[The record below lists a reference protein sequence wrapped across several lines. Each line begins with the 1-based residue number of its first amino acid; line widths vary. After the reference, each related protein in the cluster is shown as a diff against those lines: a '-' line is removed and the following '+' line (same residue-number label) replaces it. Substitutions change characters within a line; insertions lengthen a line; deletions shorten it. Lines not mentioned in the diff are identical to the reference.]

1 MDTPTHSSKQGIL
14 KKRSSLDESRYYSRS
29 HSPDERSILIKA
41 ARRNSLEAS
50 AADQLFHGIL
60 KHSNSNHPL
69 ESKSDGCPSVNE
81 SLPQGI
87 LKKRDSP
94 HSVLSNQSKHVSISQ
109 AVILAAAELSASAE
123 NTTSFNDEFSDLS
136 LDPHDI
142 KPILKE
148 SSLSFDSQESV
159 RAPKPI
165 LKKNL
170 SSETEE
176 IRPILKSSRK
186 SSREESTDS
195 EMDMFRPI
203 LKPGLNGSC
212 ESPKRRSLIRE
223 NIIQPRSRSLEN
235 SSSPYQIFVEEGN
248 GSGDVED
255 SERKSSMPLSLRIF
269 NWENKSLEDN
279 QKSTSR
285 KPSELNIPLS
295 MRIFNLENDVERD
308 DQPIKVAPR
317 RSMNHNVPIAVR
329 KQRFVTQPVTSQEV
343 WR

>member
-81 SLPQGI
+81 SIPQGI

-94 HSVLSNQSKHVSISQ
+94 HSALSNQSKHVSISQ

-123 NTTSFNDEFSDLS
+123 NHSSFNDEFSDLS

-148 SSLSFDSQESV
+148 SSQSFDSQESIK
-159 RAPKPI
+159 APKPI

-195 EMDMFRPI
+195 EIDIVRPI

-212 ESPKRRSLIRE
+212 DSPKRRSLIRD
-223 NIIQPRSRSLEN
+223 NIVAPRSRSLEN
-235 SSSPYQIFVEEGN
+235 SSSPYQIFVEEP
-248 GSGDVED
+248 DETD
-255 SERKSSMPLSLRIF
+255 KKSS
-269 NWENKSLEDN
+269 
-279 QKSTSR
+279 
-285 KPSELNIPLS
+285 IPLS
-295 MRIFNLENDVERD
+295 MRIFNWENKPLEDSSKESFSRKPAEPSIPLSLRIFNLENDIAEK
-308 DQPIKVAPR
+308 PIDKPPR
-317 RSMNHNVPIAVR
+317 RSAKHDVPVSIR
-329 KQRFVTQPVTSQEV
+329 KQRFVTQPVTSKEV